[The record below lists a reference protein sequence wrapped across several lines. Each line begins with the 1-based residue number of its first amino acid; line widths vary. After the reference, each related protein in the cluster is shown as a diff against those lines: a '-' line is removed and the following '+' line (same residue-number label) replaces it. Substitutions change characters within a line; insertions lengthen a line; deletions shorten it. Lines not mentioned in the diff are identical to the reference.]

1 MGWRAVG
8 SSRLS
13 EPQNLLSKAWVSPS
27 FSLSMPAEG
36 QFSFEK
42 VTKIAK
48 HSGCGISEPDLA
60 FLAPKIMKPL
70 ICSPQSSNFSQGY
83 VFFLTL
89 FKVKYSLVTT
99 EYRKYRRSAWSLFKT
114 QNQRQKKN
122 KKIKRACRIMSV
134 RTHKTTGFLHSD
146 ATHRSGFSF
155 PRDFDYL
162 FEVSTKLSST
172 TANARLLAFSVKTGR
187 SR

>member
-1 MGWRAVG
+1 
-8 SSRLS
+8 
-13 EPQNLLSKAWVSPS
+13 
-27 FSLSMPAEG
+27 
-36 QFSFEK
+36 
-42 VTKIAK
+42 
-48 HSGCGISEPDLA
+48 
-60 FLAPKIMKPL
+60 MKP
-70 ICSPQSSNFSQGY
+70 IQNP
-83 VFFLTL
+83 
-89 FKVKYSLVTT
+89 KP
-99 EYRKYRRSAWSLFKT
+99 KT
-114 QNQRQKKN
+114 K

-172 TANARLLAFSVKTGR
+172 TADARLLTFSVKTRR